1 MVLWY
6 VPCCL
11 NSGQSQNQ
19 TGLMTN
25 RKLRNRKILV
35 SGCLFHLFHD
45 SIADGLAVLLPFW
58 KIAFQLSLTQVGLLM
73 ACFEGAT
80 ALFQI
85 PAGFLGE
92 RYGER
97 RLLTLGT
104 VVTALCVMGLALSGN
119 IYILCVLLVV
129 GGLGAGVQHPLASSM
144 ISKAYAQG
152 NRRIALGTYNFTGD
166 MGKFLFPVLAA
177 LVFSV
182 AGWRSLC
189 FGFGIFGCI
198 VAMGLYMLLRRNH
211 SGGMEIQAEKVS
223 GKISGWGIENKKA
236 FFTLS
241 AIGFIDTAVRSA
253 LITFLPFLLI
263 NKGMQMESVG
273 LALSLLFIGGALGKF
288 ICGIL
293 AEKIGIIP
301 SITITEAVTGLGII
315 YLYGST
321 LSGIFIFLPV
331 LGIALNG
338 TSSVLYGTVADF
350 VLPTHTPR
358 VFGLF
363 YTAIIVGA
371 ALAPPLFGSLSDVSG
386 VELTIAV
393 IGMTALTTLPLAF
406 VLSKELRSNKRLS
419 S

>member
-1 MVLWY
+1 
-6 VPCCL
+6 
-11 NSGQSQNQ
+11 
-19 TGLMTN
+19 
-25 RKLRNRKILV
+25 
-35 SGCLFHLFHD
+35 
-45 SIADGLAVLLPFW
+45 
-58 KIAFQLSLTQVGLLM
+58 M

-80 ALFQI
+80 ALFQT

-104 VVTALCVMGLALSGN
+104 VVTALCVMGFALSGN
-119 IYILCVLLVV
+119 IYILCVLLII

-144 ISKAYAQG
+144 ISKAYVQG
-152 NRRIALGTYNFTGD
+152 NRRIALGTYNFSGD
-166 MGKFLFPVLAA
+166 MGKFLFPVVAA
-177 LVFSV
+177 LVLSIV
-182 AGWRSLC
+182 GWRYLC
-189 FGFGIFGCI
+189 FGYGIFGCLI
-198 VAMGLYMLLRRNH
+198 ALGLYLLLRRNH
-211 SGGMEIQAEKVS
+211 SGGMQIKTATAS
-223 GKISGWGIENKKA
+223 GTIRGWGIENKKA

-263 NKGMQMESVG
+263 NKGLQMESVG

-288 ICGIL
+288 ICGVL

-301 SITITEAVTGLGII
+301 SITITEAVTGVGII

-321 LSGIFIFLPV
+321 LSGIFFFLPV

-350 VLPTHTPR
+350 VLSSHTPR

-371 ALAPPLFGSLSDVSG
+371 ALAPPAFGLLSDTSG
-386 VELTIAV
+386 VEMTVVVL
-393 IGMTALTTLPLAF
+393 GLTALTTLPLAAM
-406 VLSKELRSNKRLS
+406 LSRELSAD
-419 S
+419 

>member
-1 MVLWY
+1 MA
-6 VPCCL
+6 
-11 NSGQSQNQ
+11 
-19 TGLMTN
+19 TN
-25 RKLRNRKILV
+25 ISRSRKILV

-58 KIAFQLSLTQVGLLM
+58 KIAFQLSLTQVGLIM
-73 ACFEGAT
+73 TCFESAT

-104 VVTALCVMGLALSGN
+104 FVTTLCFMVIAFSGN
-119 IYILCVLLVV
+119 VYALCVLLII

-144 ISKAYAQG
+144 ISKAYAHG

-166 MGKFLFPVLAA
+166 MGKFLFPVVAA
-177 LVFSV
+177 VVLSV
-182 AGWRSLC
+182 AGWRTLC
-189 FGFGIFGCI
+189 FGYGVFGLFMT
-198 VAMGLYMLLRRNH
+198 VGLYVLLRRNH
-211 SGGMEIQAEKVS
+211 SGGVDIQTGKVHEKF
-223 GKISGWGIENKKA
+223 SGWGIENKKA
-236 FFTLS
+236 FFILS

-263 NKGMQMESVG
+263 GKGMHMESTG
-273 LALSLLFIGGALGKF
+273 LALSLIFIGGAFGKF
-288 ICGIL
+288 ICGVM

-301 SITITEAVTGLGII
+301 SITITEAITGLGII

-321 LSGIFIFLPV
+321 LSGIYPFLPL

-350 VLPTHTPR
+350 VLPSHAPR

-363 YTAIIVGA
+363 YTAIIIGA
-371 ALAPPLFGSLSDVSG
+371 ALAPPVFGLLSDAAG
-386 VELTIAV
+386 VELSVVV
-393 IGMTALTTLPLAF
+393 IGLTALTTLPLAYM
-406 VLSKELRSNKRLS
+406 LSKELQPNQ
-419 S
+419 

>member
-1 MVLWY
+1 MTT
-6 VPCCL
+6 
-11 NSGQSQNQ
+11 Q
-19 TGLMTN
+19 TS
-25 RKLRNRKILV
+25 RNRKILL

-58 KIAFQLSLTQVGLLM
+58 KMAFQLSLTQVGLLM

-80 ALFQI
+80 ALFQT

-97 RLLTLGT
+97 RLLTIGT
-104 VVTALCVMGLALSGN
+104 FVTALSVMGFALSGN
-119 IYILCVLLVV
+119 IYILCVLLII

-152 NRRIALGTYNFTGD
+152 NRRIALGTYNFSGD
-166 MGKFLFPVLAA
+166 MGKFFFPVMAA
-177 LVFSV
+177 LVLSV
-182 AGWRSLC
+182 VGWRSLC
-189 FGFGIFGCI
+189 FGYGIFGCLI
-198 VAMGLYMLLRRNH
+198 ALGLYLLLRRNH
-211 SGGMEIQAEKVS
+211 SGGMEIQTDKVS
-223 GKISGWGIENKKA
+223 GKIRGWGIENKKA

-263 NKGMQMESVG
+263 GKGMQMESTG

-301 SITITEAVTGLGII
+301 SITITEAITGLGII

-321 LSGIFIFLPV
+321 LSGIFPFLPL

-350 VLPTHTPR
+350 VSPTHTPR

-363 YTAIIVGA
+363 YTAIIIGA
-371 ALAPPLFGSLSDVSG
+371 ASAPPVFGFLSDNVG
-386 VELTIAV
+386 VDLTAVV
-393 IGMTALTTLPLAF
+393 IGLTALTTLPLSY
-406 VLSKELRSNKRLS
+406 VLSKETPGIC
-419 S
+419 

>member
-1 MVLWY
+1 MTT
-6 VPCCL
+6 
-11 NSGQSQNQ
+11 QSS
-19 TGLMTN
+19 
-25 RKLRNRKILV
+25 RKRKILV
-35 SGCLFHLFHD
+35 SGCLFHVFHD

-58 KIAFQLSLTQVGLLM
+58 KIAFQLSLTQVGLIIT
-73 ACFEGAT
+73 CFESAT

-104 VVTALCVMGLALSGN
+104 VVTTLSFMVIAFTGN
-119 IYILCVLLVV
+119 IYALCTLLVI

-144 ISKAYAQG
+144 ISKAYVHG

-166 MGKFLFPVLAA
+166 MGKFLFPVVAA
-177 LVFSV
+177 VVLSV
-182 AGWRSLC
+182 TGWRNLC
-189 FGFGIFGCI
+189 FGYGMFGLILT
-198 VAMGLYMLLRRNH
+198 VGLYMLLRKNH
-211 SGGMEIQAEKVS
+211 SGGMDIQTSKVH
-223 GKISGWGIENKKA
+223 GKFSGWGIQKKKA
-236 FFTLS
+236 FYTLS
-241 AIGFIDTAVRSA
+241 AIGFIDTAVRST

-263 NKGMQMESVG
+263 GKGMHMESTG

-301 SITITEAVTGLGII
+301 SITITEAITGLGII

-321 LSGIFIFLPV
+321 LSGIFPFLPL

-350 VLPTHTPR
+350 VSPTHTPR

-363 YTAIIVGA
+363 YTAIIIGA
-371 ALAPPLFGSLSDVSG
+371 ASAPPVFGFLSDNVG
-386 VELTIAV
+386 VDLTVVV
-393 IGMTALTTLPLAF
+393 IGLTALTTLPLSY
-406 VLSKELRSNKRLS
+406 VLSKEL
-419 S
+419 